1 MTLSAYSGRHATF
14 DATTVLTQAP
24 STGAPPGRPAAVDAA
39 FWVAVAASLVS
50 MLGAALLTVLLVVL
64 GLGHRST
71 GATIVGA
78 GLLLVTAAVNAGWLV
93 TGWRA
98 RRGSPGARTGF
109 AVLTAAGL
117 LASLLVCLV
126 AWSTVLP
133 LLTAVLQ
140 SAVLVLLVLPASTAW
155 FRR

>member
-1 MTLSAYSGRHATF
+1 MTLSAYPGRHSTF
-14 DATTVLTQAP
+14 DATTVLPQAP
-24 STGAPPGRPAAVDAA
+24 PAGAPPGRPAAVDAA

-50 MLGAALLTVLLVVL
+50 MLGAVLLTV
-64 GLGHRST
+64 
-71 GATIVGA
+71 
-78 GLLLVTAAVNAGWLV
+78 
-93 TGWRA
+93 
-98 RRGSPGARTGF
+98 
-109 AVLTAAGL
+109 L

-140 SAVLVLLVLPASTAW
+140 TAVLVLLVLPASTAW